1 MKTNHTEYVNAA
13 EIPGVALV
21 DGMAY
26 SQVNGNW
33 YPVKGVLR
41 RGTGFI
47 PVLDIPMMDEQPSR
61 KAAEA

>member
-1 MKTNHTEYVNAA
+1 MKTNHAEYVNAA

-21 DGMAY
+21 DGKAY
-26 SQVNGNW
+26 SQVNGHW
-33 YPVKGVLR
+33 FPVKGVLR